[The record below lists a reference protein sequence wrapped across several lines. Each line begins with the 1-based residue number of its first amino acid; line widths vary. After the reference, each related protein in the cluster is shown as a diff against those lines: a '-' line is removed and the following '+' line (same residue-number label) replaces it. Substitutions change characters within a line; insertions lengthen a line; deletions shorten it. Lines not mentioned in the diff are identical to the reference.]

1 MSETLKP
8 TPDTFLRYDAP
19 AGIVVFLVALP
30 LCLGIALAS
39 GAPLYSGIIAGAM
52 GGMVVSFL
60 SGSQVSVSGPAA
72 GLTVIV
78 AGAIGTLGYEPFLA
92 ALVLAGL
99 LQLGMSAARL
109 GVIADYVPNSVIK
122 GMLAAIGI
130 VIILKQIP
138 HALGRDADYEGNF
151 SFFGPSGSNTVTD
164 ILDSVFSASAGPV
177 IISLVSFLV
186 LIFWDKLRGRFRLLN
201 PVPAPIIVVAL
212 GIALNQILGKV
223 APHVQVIEPEH
234 MVTLP
239 VASSAREFLEQFT
252 HPAMGSF
259 RDAKVWTV
267 AITLALV
274 GSLET
279 LLALEASD
287 RLDPFR
293 RISPPNREL
302 FAQGVGNTL
311 SGLIGG
317 LPVTSVVIRSSAN
330 VYAGARTWMS
340 SFTHGAL
347 LFGSTLLI
355 PTVLNLTPL
364 ACLATILITVG
375 YKLTSGKLYGSMYRL
390 GHTQFL
396 PFIATV
402 LAIVFTD
409 LLKGVVAGLV
419 IGLLFVIRG
428 NHRAAVTVVQEDNF
442 FLFRFN
448 KDASFVNKSELRT
461 KLRAVPSN
469 SHVIIDGTRALYVD
483 QDIREVV
490 EDFEKLASH
499 RNITVELK
507 RFEPAAETAG
517 AH

>member
-1 MSETLKP
+1 MKP
-8 TPDTFLRYDAP
+8 TRTTFLRYDAP

-39 GAPLYSGIIAGAM
+39 GAPLYSGIIAGAI
-52 GGMVVSFL
+52 GGMIVSFL
-60 SGSQVSVSGPAA
+60 SGSHVSVSGPAA

-78 AGAIGTLGYEPFLA
+78 AGAIAALGYQAFLA
-92 ALVLAGL
+92 AVVLAGL
-99 LQLGMSAARL
+99 LQLAMSVARL

-138 HALGRDADYEGNF
+138 HALGRDRNFEGNF

-164 ILDSVFSASAGPV
+164 ILDSFVSASPGPV
-177 IISLVSFLV
+177 TISLISFLA
-186 LIFWDKLRGRFRLLN
+186 LIFWDKVRGGFPVLS
-201 PVPAPIIVVAL
+201 PVPAPIVVVFL
-212 GIALNQILGKV
+212 GIALNQILGNV
-223 APHVQVIEPEH
+223 APHLQVVQPEH

-239 VASSAREFLEQFT
+239 VAGSVREFLDQFT
-252 HPAMGSF
+252 HPALGSF
-259 RDAKVWTV
+259 TDTRVWTV

-302 FAQGVGNTL
+302 FAQGIGNTL
-311 SGLIGG
+311 SGMIGG
-317 LPVTSVVIRSSAN
+317 LPITSVVIRSSAN
-330 VYAGARTWMS
+330 VYAGARTWKS
-340 SFTHGAL
+340 SFAHGSL

-355 PTVLNLTPL
+355 PTLLNLTPL
-364 ACLATILITVG
+364 ACLAAILITVG

-390 GHTQFL
+390 GSTQFL

-409 LLKGVVAGLV
+409 LLQGVVVGLAIGLV
-419 IGLLFVIRG
+419 FVIKA
-428 NHRAAVTVVQEDNF
+428 NHRAAVTVIHEDNF
-442 FLFRFN
+442 ILFRFN
-448 KDASFVNKSELRT
+448 KDASCVFR
-461 KLRAVPSN
+461 
-469 SHVIIDGTRALYVD
+469 
-483 QDIREVV
+483 
-490 EDFEKLASH
+490 
-499 RNITVELK
+499 
-507 RFEPAAETAG
+507 
-517 AH
+517 